1 MSNAAI
7 DIISSSLADGTSKQ
21 YKLYIDKWIQYC
33 NRNNIPFFKASI
45 VQGIEFLTKL
55 YHDSNGGYSTINTA
69 RSALSLILAPVDGY
83 TFGKQPL
90 VQRFMRGI
98 FKLRQSLPRYN
109 SCFDAGHVLRYL
121 QSMEPIDKISLEELS
136 LKLVTLYCL
145 LTAQRDQTLA
155 KITVTHMELTESKCT
170 FYVSQLLK
178 TSRSGNHLAP
188 LELKKY
194 PLDINLCPV
203 ALTKRYLELTGHL
216 RGLYIQLFISF
227 KAPHQPVTTPTL
239 SRWCRKV
246 LRLANIDN
254 NFKSHSTRSAATSAA
269 LAAGVSL
276 KEINRAAGWTSS
288 NAFARFYK
296 RPITENFGEKLLL
309 NNLNTP

>member
-1 MSNAAI
+1 
-7 DIISSSLADGTSKQ
+7 
-21 YKLYIDKWIQYC
+21 
-33 NRNNIPFFKASI
+33 
-45 VQGIEFLTKL
+45 
-55 YHDSNGGYSTINTA
+55 
-69 RSALSLILAPVDGY
+69 
-83 TFGKQPL
+83 
-90 VQRFMRGI
+90 MRGI
-98 FKLRQSLPRYN
+98 FKLRPSLPRHN

-155 KITVTHMELTESKCT
+155 KLTVTNMELTESKYT
-170 FYVSQLLK
+170 FYVSQFLK
-178 TSRSGNHLAP
+178 TSRPGNHLAP

-216 RGLYIQLFISF
+216 RGF
-227 KAPHQPVTTPTL
+227 KAPHKPVTTPTL

-254 NFKSHSTRSAATSAA
+254 DFKSHSTRSAATSAA

-309 NNLNTP
+309 NKLNTP

>member
-1 MSNAAI
+1 
-7 DIISSSLADGTSKQ
+7 
-21 YKLYIDKWIQYC
+21 
-33 NRNNIPFFKASI
+33 
-45 VQGIEFLTKL
+45 
-55 YHDSNGGYSTINTA
+55 
-69 RSALSLILAPVDGY
+69 
-83 TFGKQPL
+83 
-90 VQRFMRGI
+90 
-98 FKLRQSLPRYN
+98 
-109 SCFDAGHVLRYL
+109 
-121 QSMEPIDKISLEELS
+121 
-136 LKLVTLYCL
+136 
-145 LTAQRDQTLA
+145 
-155 KITVTHMELTESKCT
+155 MELTESKCT

-178 TSRSGNHLAP
+178 TSRPGNHLAP

-227 KAPHQPVTTPTL
+227 KAPHKPVTTPTL

-254 NFKSHSTRSAATSAA
+254 DFKSHSTRSAATSAA

-309 NNLNTP
+309 NKVNTP